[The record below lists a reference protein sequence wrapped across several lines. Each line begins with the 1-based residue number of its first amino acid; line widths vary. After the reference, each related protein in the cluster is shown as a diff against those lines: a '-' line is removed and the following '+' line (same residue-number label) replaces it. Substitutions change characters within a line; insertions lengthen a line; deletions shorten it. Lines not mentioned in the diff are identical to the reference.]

1 MSQTDFFPASTT
13 ILRTPVWYDGAA
25 RDDRP
30 LPLSL
35 SDYKVTPGAAG
46 DRWTVT
52 DLKTNEAIYSGLGPV
67 EVLWGQPAA

>member
-13 ILRTPVWYDGAA
+13 ILRTPVWYDGTA

-35 SDYKVTPGAAG
+35 DDYKVTPGTAG
-46 DRWTVT
+46 ERWVVT
-52 DLKTNEAIYSGLGPV
+52 NLKTGETVYSGVGHV
-67 EVLWGQPAA
+67 EILRG